1 MIRKKTQRNHKVEAC
16 EIIFV
21 YWRKNELAAENRV
34 TKTCV
39 ADRQI
44 MLRAPFPQINAA
56 QYAQILSIAET
67 EDYFMTPPRRLATTV
82 STFSPLQQMM
92 QAIIKGE
99 IACHWQLPILG
110 Q

>member
-1 MIRKKTQRNHKVEAC
+1 M
-16 EIIFV
+16 
-21 YWRKNELAAENRV
+21 
-34 TKTCV
+34 KTCV

-44 MLRAPFPQINAA
+44 MLREPFPQINAA

-67 EDYFMTPPRRLATTV
+67 EDYFMTLPRKLATTV
-82 STFSPLQQMM
+82 STFSPLQHMM